1 MDAIY
6 GVTMEMLAEISSKH
20 GELNAQYGQQQ
31 GRLALQQYLAQR
43 GLDENVHAHAHNGW
57 MERFRADPTGR
68 LEARFHM
75 LLSQLSMKA
84 HMGDVRDMS
93 QDTAEGVTLDTY
105 AQITVAISRAGADA
119 EQVARQFGL
128 ADVNHWQRANAAW
141 TAKMG
146 ADPSHKLSTQFGTLY
161 QKYAGPSFQQETEAQ
176 MAAALAAANA
186 APRVRTPQKD
196 LTAEECVQ
204 RMQSNDYGERWKY
217 AGLYANMVDLGNVP
231 DKAAGIALVAPILL
245 EMIERHDDNSTS
257 SAELGIRRLWDLGV
271 RTSDVHGAVSRCY
284 ARAREKLVSLQ
295 AAFAPIQ
302 NQAVPERIPMQ
313 AKIQDYTSLV
323 ETMGQYLGE
332 NWTPPP
338 QQPAFASA
346 APPGVAPSFVA
357 ANAGNATKRSGFPVW
372 LVVAPVV
379 LLGAGAFGY
388 VRVRGAMS
396 ASQAEVTSASVPAAT
411 PTVTQLQTSPAV
423 PATGAATPGKPP
435 KKK

>member
-31 GRLALQQYLAQR
+31 GRLAVPAVPR
-43 GLDENVHAHAHNGW
+43 AARARRERSRAHAHNGW
-57 MERFRADPTGR
+57 MERFHADPTGR
-68 LEARFHM
+68 LEAQFRL
-75 LLSQLSMKA
+75 LLSQLTMKA

-93 QDTAEGVTLDTY
+93 LDAAEGVTLDTY

-119 EQVARQFGL
+119 DQVARQFGL
-128 ADVNHWQRANAAW
+128 ADVSHWQRANAAW
-141 TAKMG
+141 IAKMG
-146 ADPSHKLSTQFGTLY
+146 ADPSHKLSTQFGALY
-161 QKYAGPSFQQETEAQ
+161 QKYAGPSFQQETEAVL
-176 MAAALAAANA
+176 AASLAAANA
-186 APRVRTPQKD
+186 APRVRTPMKD
-196 LTAEECVQ
+196 LTGEECLQ
-204 RMQSNDYGERWKY
+204 RMQSNDHGERWKY

-231 DKAAGIALVAPILL
+231 DKAAAIALVAPILL
-245 EMIERHDDNSTS
+245 EMIERHDDSSTS

-271 RTSDVHGAVSRCY
+271 RTTDVHGAVSRCY
-284 ARAREKLVSLQ
+284 ARAREKLATLQ

-302 NQAVPERIPMQ
+302 NRAVPERIPMQ
-313 AKIQDYTSLV
+313 AKIQDFTSLV

-332 NWTPPP
+332 NWSPPP
-338 QQPAFASA
+338 LPQAFASA

-357 ANAGNATKRSGFPVW
+357 ARAARRGGFPVW
-372 LVVAPVV
+372 ILIAPVV

-388 VRVRGAMS
+388 LRVRGAMN
-396 ASQAEVTSASVPAAT
+396 AGVTDVTSATVPAAT
-411 PTVTQLQTSPAV
+411 TPVTQLQTSPAV